1 MISSN
6 ALEVTQAV
14 VSSAL
19 LGLSAL
25 CLPMALA
32 SAYRHFTP
40 RRPDDPTGGRFRHQR
55 QAPAPAG
62 RLAHADSLAARLLLA
77 ALLLGGLL
85 RLALVPHHLAT
96 VFIGYQRTREAI
108 DLVPFAHYGVGAST
122 LYHTAFQFLPA
133 DHRTMMAINALCAT
147 LTLPLLAAFASRLFR
162 DRLTGALTALLVAL
176 VPLFVRND
184 TSDAN
189 ILPCLLW
196 MFGGLT
202 LWFDHLDTGRRW
214 PLAAATVLL
223 ALAATGRPE
232 LPAVIA
238 ILLFAS
244 ATLHPR
250 GLRALITGPALI
262 AAAAFAALVA
272 PHALHVANAIGWLAA
287 SDALPGANS
296 QRLTDLTTLFGTRN
310 LLARPSLY
318 PLALPL
324 LGLAALAL
332 PRPEGRAPARV
343 VLALTALMIFAY
355 AVDLDESNLAR
366 VHVPAA
372 LMMTTLAAATLS
384 WLHSKKRGRVWLI
397 VALAAVALSALPTA
411 SRLFAPTNEA
421 QEERLIDALPALLP
435 TATPYT
441 LVVRARDDWDRAD
454 PDARYTH
461 LYFPSYLFEPP
472 DGLGE
477 VWSIAS
483 FLEAPSWERPAF
495 FYLGFRCYAE
505 FRAQGGRPP
514 AGDNLRPSCR
524 AILDRFTLEPVSE
537 LVLPNHGDPWIP
549 YYGDAPTL
557 RIGLYRLRPP
567 PDS

>member
-1 MISSN
+1 MISST
-6 ALEVTQAV
+6 ALEVTQAII
-14 VSSAL
+14 SSAL

-25 CLPMALA
+25 CLPLAFA
-32 SAYRHFTP
+32 SAYRHFAP
-40 RRPDDPTGGRFRHQR
+40 HSRPKLTGVRFRNQR
-55 QAPAPAG
+55 QAPAPDNGPAPG
-62 RLAHADSLAARLLLA
+62 TSPADTLPLTLLIA

-85 RLALVPHHLAT
+85 RLALVPHSLAT
-96 VFIGYQRTREAI
+96 VFIGYQRAREAI

-133 DHRTMMAINALCAT
+133 DHRTMMAVNAVCAT
-147 LTLPLLAAFASRLFR
+147 LTLPLLATFASRLFR

-202 LWFDHLDTGRRW
+202 LWFDHLDTAKLG
-214 PLAAATVLL
+214 PLAAATALL

-244 ATLHPR
+244 AYLHPR
-250 GLRALITGPALI
+250 GLRALLAPASLT
-262 AAAAFAALVA
+262 AAALFAALIT
-272 PHALHVANAIGWLAA
+272 PHVLHVIHAIGWLAA

-318 PLALPL
+318 PVALPL

-343 VLALTALMIFAY
+343 ALALTALMIFAY

-366 VHVPAA
+366 VHIPAA

-384 WLHSKKRGRVWLI
+384 WLASKKRGRIWLS
-397 VALAAVALSALPTA
+397 LGLSAVVLSAIPTGA
-411 SRLFAPTNEA
+411 RLFAPTNEA
-421 QEERLIDALPALLP
+421 QEERLIDALPGLLP
-435 TATPYT
+435 TDTPYT

-472 DGLGE
+472 RAPGE

-483 FLEAPSWERPAF
+483 FLEAPTWDRPVF

-505 FRAQGGRPP
+505 FRSQGGAPP
-514 AGDNLRPSCR
+514 HGDNLRPSCR
-524 AILDRFTLEPVSE
+524 AIIEGFTLEPVTE
-537 LVLPNHGDPWIP
+537 LDLPNRGDPWIP

-557 RIGLYRLRPP
+557 HLGLYRVSP
-567 PDS
+567 